1 MPPQMNPSQQE
12 YTNSTTPP
20 KKGKGGMQSTQ
31 AHLNFAEVRDGVV
44 IMRDGSLRMVIM
56 CSPTNYDL
64 KSPGEKDAIEFAYQG
79 FLNGLHFPIQ
89 ISVQSRKIDLDSYL
103 DKLEQNLADQT
114 NPLLAGLMEDYIFN
128 IRDLLNQVNIMD
140 KRFYVIVPYYVAEA
154 AKGNAF
160 KELIGSVTPQ
170 SDVSQTS
177 VQFQDRK
184 AELVQRTNMVAQ
196 GLASIGVRAA
206 VLRTQEI
213 IELFYE
219 SYNIDES
226 EHQALGNTQDITTP
240 VTVRGGSPAQ
250 PYRPAPKEAE
260 PQDLF
265 SASKTIMPTQP
276 QNVQPQQIQPQQQV
290 QPQYKPQGGQ
300 Q

>member
-1 MPPQMNPSQQE
+1 MNPQQQE
-12 YTNSTTPP
+12 YVNSTNQPSK
-20 KKGKGGMQSTQ
+20 KKGGLQSTQ

-44 IMRDGSLRMVIM
+44 IMRDGSLRMIIM

-64 KSPGEKDAIEFAYQG
+64 KSPAEKDSIEFAYQG
-79 FLNGLHFPIQ
+79 FLNGLHFPIE
-89 ISVQSRKIDLDSYL
+89 IVVQSRKIDLDSYL
-103 DKLEQNLADQT
+103 DKLDQMLADQT

-140 KRFYVIVPYYVAEA
+140 KRFYVVVPYFVAEA
-154 AKGNAF
+154 AKGNVF
-160 KELIGSVTPQ
+160 KELAGTVAPQ
-170 SDVSQTS
+170 GDVSQTS
-177 VQFQDRK
+177 TQFQDRK

-213 IELFYE
+213 IELFYS

-226 EHQALGNTQDITTP
+226 EHQALGNTADITTP
-240 VTVRGGSPAQ
+240 VTVRGGSPAR
-250 PYRPAPKEAE
+250 PYQPAPKEAE

-265 SASKTIMPTQP
+265 SASKTIQPAQTQP
-276 QNVQPQQIQPQQQV
+276 QSQPSTQPQQV
-290 QPQYKPQGGQ
+290 QPQFKPQGGQ